1 MTEEPQARRRRVA
14 NKIRVK
20 ASPVRMPIDDF
31 NRTFRQPQVIPVAS
45 MREQIEEQS
54 QQMFCDCCIKHA
66 DIGTQAGALEAT
78 VLHVTIEDDP
88 LRNYWK
94 LATLR
99 CYGCG
104 FQEMVALDTPQFDP
118 GEVNKLTARGLLGGQ
133 DFATGIV
140 SAPDPY
146 VAEYTARIEAEQKR
160 QTEAKMRAQ
169 MAQMQAKQASALQ
182 QLQGLS
188 GLGRMDDM
196 LDAQQYFNEAMR
208 AAGIANSP
216 PVQPVR
222 KTATEVRMQQEHAQS
237 MFERARR
244 ALGLD

>member
-14 NKIRVK
+14 NKIRIK
-20 ASPVRMPIDDF
+20 ASPLRMPIDDF
-31 NRTFRQPQVIPVAS
+31 NRTFRQPQVIPAES
-45 MREQIEEQS
+45 MREQIEEHS
-54 QQMFCDCCIKHA
+54 QQMFCDCCIRHA
-66 DIGTQAGALEAT
+66 DIGTQAGALEGT

-99 CYGCG
+99 CYNCG
-104 FQEMVALDTPQFDP
+104 FQEMVALDTPTFNP
-118 GEVNKLTARGLLGGQ
+118 GEADKLTAGGLLGGR

-146 VAEYTARIEAEQKR
+146 VAEYTKRIEAEQKR
-160 QTEAKMRAQ
+160 QAQAKAQAQ
-169 MAQMQAKQASALQ
+169 MAQMQAKQASAFQ
-182 QLQGLS
+182 QLQDLS

-196 LDAQQYFNEAMR
+196 QQYMNELMR
-208 AAGIANSP
+208 VAGIANSP

-244 ALGLD
+244 ALGLG